1 MTKSEEITS
10 LISQK
15 FFLNQFIY
23 SDIYLKKDNDE
34 KEFCDCLIEFENVY
48 VCIQIKEKSDDSS
61 SLPYAWYKNKILHKA
76 KSQIK
81 ATIDYY
87 KDDTNFIFS
96 KSSDLQIDRS
106 KVVIPVIVFVN
117 NEIAYYERILESKK
131 LDAPIN
137 VFKFEDFKIM
147 LETIV
152 LPYDIVRYLEFRN
165 IFRNNNDG
173 KLLFDNIGNDTILT
187 KCRTEKDYSELFLV
201 HNYYKE
207 ILKNNL
213 SEEYIRFYN
222 QIIYQTNEMRQY
234 RRDDFISGLL
244 LVDYVRAN
252 IISTKWIKFVEAAKK
267 DCFKSPFHF
276 DVDNRVY
283 MFFAKP
289 RTMSEKDFSLRLD
302 LCLVYYKYKHQKQL
316 AHIFI
321 FKMEDDNNY
330 SVSIGDINLEKDI
343 PYEELIDQAKKF
355 FEEK

>member
-1 MTKSEEITS
+1 MTKSEEITK

-23 SDIYLKKDNDE
+23 TDIYLKKDNEE
-34 KEFCDCLIEFENVY
+34 KEFCDCLIEFENIY
-48 VCIQIKEKSDDSS
+48 ICIQIKEKSEAST
-61 SLPYAWYKNKILHKA
+61 SLPYTWYKNKILHKA

-106 KVVIPVIVFVN
+106 KVVVPVIVFVS
-117 NEIAYYERILESKK
+117 NEITYYERILESKK

-137 VFKFEDFKIM
+137 VFKFEDFKTM
-147 LETIV
+147 LETVV
-152 LPYDIVRYLEFRN
+152 LPYDIIKYLEFRN

-173 KLLFDNIGNDTILT
+173 KLFFDNIGDDTILNR
-187 KCRTEKDYSELFLV
+187 CENEKDYSELFLV
-201 HNYYKE
+201 HYYYKE
-207 ILKNNL
+207 IIKNNL
-213 SEEYIRFYN
+213 SEVNIRFYN
-222 QIIYQTNEMRQY
+222 QIIYQLNEMRQY
-234 RRDDFISGLL
+234 KRDNFISGML

-252 IISTKWIKFVEAAKK
+252 TISAKWIKFVENAKK

-330 SVSIGDINLEKDI
+330 SVSLGDINLEKDI

>member
-23 SDIYLKKDNDE
+23 SDIYLKKDNNE
-34 KEFCDCLIEFENVY
+34 KEFCDCLIEFENIY
-48 VCIQIKEKSDDSS
+48 VCIQIKERSNDST
-61 SLPYAWYKNKILHKA
+61 SLPYTWYKNKILHKA

-87 KDDTNFIFS
+87 KDDTNYIFS

-106 KVVIPVIVFVN
+106 KVVVPVIVFVN
-117 NEIAYYERILESKK
+117 DEITYYERILESKK
-131 LDAPIN
+131 LDVPIN

-213 SEEYIRFYN
+213 SEEYIKFYN
-222 QIIYQTNEMRQY
+222 QIIYQLNEIRQY
-234 RRDDFISGLL
+234 KRDGFISGLL

-252 IISTKWIKFVEAAKK
+252 TISVKWIEFVENAKK
-267 DCFKSPFHF
+267 DRFKSPFRF
-276 DVDNRVY
+276 DIDNRVY

-289 RTMSEKDFSLRLD
+289 NNMSEEDFSLRLD

-330 SVSIGDINLEKDI
+330 SVSLGDINLETDI
-343 PYEELIDQAKKF
+343 PYEELIDTAKKLF
-355 FEEK
+355 KN